1 MATVLL
7 ARQLLTPLERID
19 DAALV
24 MEDGIIAAVG
34 TREDLSL
41 FLRVLEPS
49 ILAIRSWLRD

>member
-7 ARQLLTPLERID
+7 ARQLLTPLERIA

-34 TREDLSL
+34 PREP
-41 FLRVLEPS
+41 LRFRPLPEPS
-49 ILAIRSWLRD
+49 TLAVQG